1 MTFPVDKLNSYSHE
15 DLQSSGE
22 EYLNDLRYRNPND
35 VEFFTLPDHRKIP
48 VRLSTVGFVPL
59 YGEEQTHK
67 VLALF
72 APRDLF
78 TAVALYVDGQWWS
91 IDDIVTTSVPTRQG
105 LHQVKSLGERIVL
118 YVLNRI
124 IYRTQE
130 MERNDIPFLCHG
142 ANDYVKIMWKK
153 GEAIGFYSVKPAG
166 SACRSYGS
174 KTYKISVLDT
184 IFVRR
189 RHHGKDYGLIILE
202 DFVKSFP
209 ECALGLRYPL
219 SAFTGFSYV
228 CSACKKYLEKYPED
242 HKLLWEVQGPGCW
255 FQRTNIMAMIQ
266 KEKMARIAASK
277 KENKNVQAADNFQL
291 SAAVSE
297 ASGQRPDLVTQ
308 PNVGTQ
314 TVIHVLLCSVLVP
327 ASFLWTQN
335 TCLKRPRIRKSSQ
348 ESQPGT
354 SQGAEENVSRVSES
368 RMYLNTCY
376 RLELPAHTSEKSEDL
391 KEVPEENTVE
401 KNEEMIFENEGQS
414 VSEAE
419 LHVSPPEKESEEEE
433 TPSEPLNGEITEE
446 TGKTS
451 LVAEEE
457 TADEVLSGELT
468 LLVPLI
474 LEPPAKPSED
484 TVSEKVLSASGSEV
498 LPEESALAEGTT
510 EEEQESEKTTIE
522 NAAASASKEEPSD
535 NGLPNSMVNEAAEE
549 SVSENVPPKTAS
561 SLEDQN
567 EEAGHNSQEAP
578 VALSQSS
585 LIVVELEG
593 VSFQQPSGQEGQKN
607 QLEEHS
613 EESEQIDQY
622 TQTTV
627 ERAADSSS
635 EEAEIEVPIVD
646 RRNLRRKAKG
656 YKGPPKKKGK
666 PT

>member
-1 MTFPVDKLNSYSHE
+1 MTGMTFPVDKLNSYSHE

-22 EYLNDLRYRNPND
+22 EYLTDLRYRNPNN

-48 VRLSTVGFVPL
+48 IRLSTVGFVPL

-78 TAVALYVDGQWWS
+78 TAVALYLDGRWWS
-91 IDDIVTTSVPTRQG
+91 IDDIVKTSVPTRQG

-166 SACRSYGS
+166 SACSSYGS
-174 KTYKISVLDT
+174 KTYKMSVLDT

-189 RHHGKDYGLIILE
+189 RHRGKDYGLIILE
-202 DFVKSFP
+202 DFVKCFP
-209 ECALGLRYPL
+209 ERALGLRYPL
-219 SAFTGFSYV
+219 SAFTYT
-228 CSACKKYLEKYPED
+228 ACKRYLEKYPED

-255 FQRTNIMAMIQ
+255 FQRANIMSMIQ
-266 KEKMARIAASK
+266 KENMPKIAAQASK
-277 KENKNVQAADNFQL
+277 KENKNVQAVDNFQPP
-291 SAAVSE
+291 E
-297 ASGQRPDLVTQ
+297 ASGQNTDLVTQ
-308 PNVGTQ
+308 PNADSQKSKESIDVHAST
-314 TVIHVLLCSVLVP
+314 SKAP
-327 ASFLWTQN
+327 ASLLWTQG
-335 TCLKRPRIRKSSQ
+335 TYLKRPRIRKCSQ
-348 ESQPGT
+348 ESQPET
-354 SQGAEENVSRVSES
+354 SQGAEENVPHVSES
-368 RMYLNTCY
+368 

-391 KEVPEENTVE
+391 KEVPEESTAE

-419 LHVSPPEKESEEEE
+419 LHVSTPEKPSEEEE
-433 TPSEPLNGEITEE
+433 TPSEPLNGEITDE

-474 LEPPAKPSED
+474 LEPPTKPSED

-498 LPEESALAEGTT
+498 LSEESALVEGTT
-510 EEEQESEKTTIE
+510 EEEQESGKTTIE

-535 NGLPNSMVNEAAEE
+535 NGLPNSTVNEAAEE
-549 SVSENVPPKTAS
+549 SVSENVPPKPAS

-578 VALSQSS
+578 AALSQSS

-622 TQTTV
+622 MQATA

-666 PT
+666 PA